1 VFRLSPGLVI
11 TLSFQSSFGLDFRNI
26 RRVMAW
32 LRAAM
37 QRDLPITTDVDCLAQ
52 NALRFLRRME
62 GDDCGLAAHGRVP
75 RHFSRLRQR
84 IVELFPSGKSALQR
98 PHSLDSQLL

>member
-1 VFRLSPGLVI
+1 MFRVSPGLVI
-11 TLSFQSSFGLDFRNI
+11 AISLKCSFGLDFRNI

-62 GDDCGLAAHGRVP
+62 AHGGLAAHGRVP
-75 RHFSRLRQR
+75 RHFGRLRQR

>member
-1 VFRLSPGLVI
+1 M
-11 TLSFQSSFGLDFRNI
+11 DFRNI

-32 LRAAM
+32 FRATM

-62 GDDCGLAAHGRVP
+62 AHCGLAAHGRVP
-75 RHFSRLRQR
+75 RHFTRLRLR
-84 IVELFPSGKSALQR
+84 IIELFPSRKSALQR
-98 PHSLDSQLL
+98 PHSLDPQLL